1 MQVRMSMASLGVV
14 VATLA
19 VAYPVAAQQKVD
31 AKQVPAAAECTLALT
46 PQALKVQADPFQVKA
61 VLSQAIGQVGAA
73 TIQEENSGLE
83 VAMASPGAAEAAA
96 TPVPGPTAKPSAQPA
111 PAAPAAAPA
120 AAAATQAVQL
130 TLNTAAAKAGDWTIA
145 VRGENG
151 TCTGR
156 IHVDAA
162 GPKQ

>member
-19 VAYPVAAQQKVD
+19 VAYPVAAQQKVE
-31 AKQVPAAAECTLALT
+31 AKQVPAASECTLALT

-61 VLSQAIGQVGAA
+61 VMSQAIGQVGAA

-83 VAMASPGAAEAAA
+83 VAMAAGAAEAAA
-96 TPVPGPTAKPSAQPA
+96 TPAPGPTAKPSTQPA

-120 AAAATQAVQL
+120 AAAATQALQL
-130 TLNTAAAKAGDWTIA
+130 TLNTAAAKPGDWTIA